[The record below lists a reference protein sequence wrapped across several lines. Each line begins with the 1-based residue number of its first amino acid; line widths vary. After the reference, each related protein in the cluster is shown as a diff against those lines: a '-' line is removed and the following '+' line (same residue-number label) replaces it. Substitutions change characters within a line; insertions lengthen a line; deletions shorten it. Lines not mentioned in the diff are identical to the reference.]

1 MGTMSWMF
9 FGLMLLPLLLFVAWL
24 LQKDRKR
31 SYIGIFVLIMM
42 AIIAIV
48 AIVKFD
54 ASFMEKQNGVIQK
67 SGPSYK

>member
-1 MGTMSWMF
+1 MGTMSWIF

-54 ASFMEKQNGVIQK
+54 ANFMEKQNGVIQK